1 MLNVRQILV
10 STRVRAALM
19 VCLAVGTAGLVAAC
33 GQRGALYLPTDPAA
47 AGRATLP
54 QLMTP
59 DSLRSSSSPSSSS
72 SQSAPAPAA
81 AASAPAG
88 SATNNDS
95 GTEQRK

>member
-1 MLNVRQILV
+1 
-10 STRVRAALM
+10 M
-19 VCLAVGTAGLVAAC
+19 VCLAAGATGLVAC

-59 DSLRSSSSPSSSS
+59 ESLRSSSSSSSNAA
-72 SQSAPAPAA
+72 APAPAA

-88 SATNNDS
+88 NATEPS
-95 GTEQRK
+95 R

>member
-10 STRVRAALM
+10 STRARAALM
-19 VCLAVGTAGLVAAC
+19 VCLVAGAAGLVAC

-59 DSLRSSSSPSSSS
+59 ESLRSSSSSSEA
-72 SQSAPAPAA
+72 APAPAA
-81 AASAPAG
+81 AASAPA
-88 SATNNDS
+88 SNS
-95 GTEQRK
+95 TEPRK

>member
-10 STRVRAALM
+10 STRARAALM
-19 VCLAVGTAGLVAAC
+19 VCLAVGATGLVAAC

-54 QLMTP
+54 ELMTP
-59 DSLRSSSSPSSSS
+59 DSLRSSSSSSS
-72 SQSAPAPAA
+72 SQAAPAPAA

-88 SATNNDS
+88 GSNS
-95 GTEQRK
+95 STEQRK

>member
-1 MLNVRQILV
+1 MLNVHQILV

-54 QLMTP
+54 ELMTP
-59 DSLRSSSSPSSSS
+59 DSLRSSSSSSS
-72 SQSAPAPAA
+72 SQAAPAPAA

-88 SATNNDS
+88 SS
-95 GTEQRK
+95 RQQQ

>member
-10 STRVRAALM
+10 STRARAALM
-19 VCLAVGTAGLVAAC
+19 VCLVAGTTALVAC

-59 DSLRSSSSPSSSS
+59 ESLRSSSSSSSEA
-72 SQSAPAPAA
+72 APAPAA
-81 AASAPAG
+81 AASAPA
-88 SATNNDS
+88 SNS
-95 GTEQRK
+95 TEPRK

>member
-10 STRVRAALM
+10 STRARAALM
-19 VCLAVGTAGLVAAC
+19 VCLVAGAAGLVAC

-59 DSLRSSSSPSSSS
+59 ESLRSSSSSEA
-72 SQSAPAPAA
+72 APAPAA
-81 AASAPAG
+81 AASAPAAAA
-88 SATNNDS
+88 SAPASSNS
-95 GTEQRK
+95 TEPRK

>member
-1 MLNVRQILV
+1 MLNVHQILV

-54 QLMTP
+54 ELMTP
-59 DSLRSSSSPSSSS
+59 DSLRSSSSSSS
-72 SQSAPAPAA
+72 SQAAPAPAA

-88 SATNNDS
+88 GSNS
-95 GTEQRK
+95 STEQRK

>member
-10 STRVRAALM
+10 STRARAALM
-19 VCLAVGTAGLVAAC
+19 VCLVAGTTALVAC

-59 DSLRSSSSPSSSS
+59 ETLRSSSSISSEA
-72 SQSAPAPAA
+72 APAPAA
-81 AASAPAG
+81 AASAPA
-88 SATNNDS
+88 SNN
-95 GTEQRK
+95 TEPRK